1 MGKASRTKKSG
12 SARERIAAQRAKQR
26 AAERRRRIAWYS
38 GGGLVAVAVIVAV
51 VVAVA
56 ARGSTSNEVI
66 PPGVAGG
73 TPNVQQPAQVVKN
86 TTGIPGVVAYNTTGW
101 PTKSNNGPKARA
113 LPHQHVP
120 GPVRYSVTPP
130 VGGDHN
136 PTWMNCGVY
145 TKPVPVERAVHNL
158 EHGAVWITYRPSLP
172 KSEVNQL
179 TDFVKGQKTVAS
191 TGSRYMD
198 LTPYPGLPAPI
209 VASSWGFQLRLNS
222 PADPRLQRFVNLLRV
237 SPKYTPEYG
246 GPCTGGV
253 GTPAAK

>member
-1 MGKASRTKKSG
+1 MGKASKRKKTG
-12 SARERIAAQRAKQR
+12 SARERIAAQRAAQR
-26 AAERRRRIAWYS
+26 AAERRRRIAWYGA
-38 GGGLVAVAVIVAV
+38 GGVAAAVIIALIAV
-51 VVAVA
+51 FATQGKA
-56 ARGSTSNEVI
+56 SSEKL

-73 TPNVQQPAQVVKN
+73 TPDVQQPAQVVKN

-101 PTKSNNGPKARA
+101 PTKSNNGPKAKA
-113 LPHQHVP
+113 LPHRHVP
-120 GPVRYSVTPP
+120 GPVQYSVTPP

-136 PTWMNCGVY
+136 PVWMNCGVY
-145 TKPVPVERAVHNL
+145 TRPVPVERAVHNL

-179 TDFVKGQKTVAS
+179 TDFFKRQKTVGR
-191 TGSRYMD
+191 TGSRYVD
-198 LTPYPGLPAPI
+198 VTPYPGLPAPV

-222 PADPRLQRFVNLLRV
+222 PSDPRLQRFVNLLRV

-253 GTPAAK
+253 GTPAEK